1 LSIKSFNTPLS
12 SQYLP
17 NNATSPNHLGI
28 TGFSPNPASNLNHS
42 SFFPSTDNFCF
53 SSYCPFSLSSVFS
66 PLFSPFYYFFTF
78 IYLRRC
84 ASRGVNDVNYLVIRQ
99 QMFKDNRESQLFVDL
114 SHKQQQWVSGGG
126 PTLGI
131 VSDATEYVA
140 NTAPTSSGAA
150 AGPLGGTSNGFAL
163 PGEIDSF
170 GGQTSLGAS
179 GVPGLA
185 IPAALA
191 FPSIAGPRTAALTQ
205 PSQQAS
211 GIPAL
216 PPLPS
221 GLPSLPGLP
230 GAA

>member
-1 LSIKSFNTPLS
+1 MLL
-12 SQYLP
+12 LP
-17 NNATSPNHLGI
+17 T
-28 TGFSPNPASNLNHS
+28 NLVLQAFLPTLLPTQNHS

-53 SSYCPFSLSSVFS
+53 SSYCLFSLSSVFS
-66 PLFSPFYYFFTF
+66 LFLSPFYYFFTF

-150 AGPLGGTSNGFAL
+150 AGPLG
-163 PGEIDSF
+163 
-170 GGQTSLGAS
+170 
-179 GVPGLA
+179 
-185 IPAALA
+185 
-191 FPSIAGPRTAALTQ
+191 
-205 PSQQAS
+205 
-211 GIPAL
+211 
-216 PPLPS
+216 
-221 GLPSLPGLP
+221 
-230 GAA
+230 